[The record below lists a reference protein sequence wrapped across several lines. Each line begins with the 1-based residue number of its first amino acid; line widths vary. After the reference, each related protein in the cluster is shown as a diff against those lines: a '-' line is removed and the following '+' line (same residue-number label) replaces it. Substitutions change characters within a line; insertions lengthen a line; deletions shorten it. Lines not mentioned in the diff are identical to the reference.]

1 MTKLLGCLLGWLGNG
16 LMSLLC
22 AALFVVSLIVSVY
35 LIVHLA
41 KDVWN
46 WIF

>member
-22 AALFVVSLIVSVY
+22 AALFIVSLIVSVY
-35 LIVHLA
+35 LIVHLL

>member
-16 LMSLLC
+16 LVSLLC
-22 AALFVVSLIVSVY
+22 AALFIVSAIVSVY

>member
-1 MTKLLGCLLGWLGNG
+1 MTKLLGWLGSG
-16 LMSLLC
+16 LMGLLC
-22 AALFVVSLIVSVY
+22 AALFLASAIVSVY
-35 LIVHLA
+35 LIVHIA